1 MIKTCSITSSLIV
14 CLALSAR
21 SQQPAASQPPAA
33 LRNGSWSAVLER
45 PDGHQIAF
53 NFEVK
58 DSVEAKDGAERTD
71 RGSRKILYL
80 RNAGERILVDDIQTR
95 EDSVIIHLPFFESQ
109 FRGILTKD
117 GVLKGVWLKHLA
129 DNYQSIPFT
138 AWYERGYR
146 FPAEHPPV
154 ANIAGRWAA
163 YFGDPAKE
171 KPELLVGEFEQ
182 QGSHLTGTFLE
193 QTGDYRYLD
202 GVVDGDSLKLSCFDG
217 GHAYLF
223 TARIGSDGNISGGQ
237 YYAGPTFHQPW
248 TATRSADAKLPDEF
262 SLTTWKKNDAHMHFH
277 FRDLDG
283 KTVSFTDP
291 RFRGKVVL
299 IQLMGSWCPNCMDET
314 RFLSHFY
321 DGYRDKGVEI
331 VALAYERSTDFARSQ
346 TSVRSFQRRLQVKY
360 PMLITG
366 VSVNDSLRAGKTLPQ
381 LDAIVGF
388 PTTIFVNKKG
398 DIEKIHTGFNGPG
411 TGEHYEEQKKEFY
424 DTVDGM
430 LGE

>member
-1 MIKTCSITSSLIV
+1 MLRMFFWILFSYSGLIV
-14 CLALSAR
+14 SG
-21 SQQPAASQPPAA
+21 QQQKT

-53 NFEVK
+53 DFEVK
-58 DSVEAKDGAERTD
+58 DSAGVKGGAN
-71 RGSRKILYL
+71 RKILYL
-80 RNAGERILVDDIQTR
+80 QNAGERILVDNIETR
-95 EDSVIIHLPFFESQ
+95 EDSVFIRLPFFESQ
-109 FRGILTKD
+109 LRGVLTRD
-117 GVLKGVWLKHLA
+117 GVLKGVWLKRLA

-138 AWYERGYR
+138 AWYDRGFR
-146 FPAEHPPV
+146 FPATHPPV
-154 ANIAGRWAA
+154 TNIAGRWAA
-163 YFGDPAKE
+163 YFGDPATE

-182 QGSHLTGTFLE
+182 QGSRLTGTFLE
-193 QTGDYRYLD
+193 QTGDYRFLD

-223 TARIGSDGNISGGQ
+223 TARIGGDGKISGGQ

-248 TATRSADAKLPDEF
+248 SAIRNADAKLPDEF
-262 SLTTWKKNDAHMHFH
+262 SLTKWKKDDAHMHFS
-277 FRDLDG
+277 FSDIDG
-283 KTVSFTDP
+283 QTVSFADQ

-314 RFLSHFY
+314 RFLSKFY
-321 DGYRDKGVEI
+321 DTYRGKGVEI

-346 TSVRSFQRRLQVKY
+346 VSVRSFQQRFQVKY

-366 VSVNDSLRAGKTLPQ
+366 VSVNDSLRTKKTLPQ

-398 DIEKIHTGFNGPG
+398 NIEKIHTGFNGPG

>member
-1 MIKTCSITSSLIV
+1 MLRMFFSIVFSYSGLIV
-14 CLALSAR
+14 SG
-21 SQQPAASQPPAA
+21 QQQET
-33 LRNGSWSAVLER
+33 LRNGSWRAVLER

-58 DSVEAKDGAERTD
+58 DSVEAKEGGD
-71 RGSRKILYL
+71 RASRKILYL
-80 RNAGERILVDDIQTR
+80 QNAGERILVDDIQTR

-109 FRGILTKD
+109 FRGILMKD
-117 GVLKGVWLKHLA
+117 GVLKGVWLKRLA

-138 AWYERGYR
+138 AWYERGNR

-163 YFGDPAKE
+163 WFGDSAKE

-193 QTGDYRYLD
+193 QTGDYRFLD

-223 TARIGSDGNISGGQ
+223 TARIENDGKISGGQ
-237 YYAGPTFHQPW
+237 YYAGPTYHQPW
-248 TATRSADAKLPDEF
+248 TAVKDADAQLPDEF
-262 SLTTWKKNDAHMHFH
+262 SLTKWKRDDAHLKFR

-283 KTVSFTDP
+283 KWVSLADE
-291 RFRGKVVL
+291 RFRNKVVL

-314 RFLSHFY
+314 RFLSNFY
-321 DGYRDKGVEI
+321 EGYRNKGVEI
-331 VALAYERSTDFARSQ
+331 VALAYERSTDFGRSQ
-346 TSVRSFQRRLQVKY
+346 ISVRSFQRRLRVNY

-366 VSVNDSLRAGKTLPQ
+366 VFVNDSLRAKKTLPQ